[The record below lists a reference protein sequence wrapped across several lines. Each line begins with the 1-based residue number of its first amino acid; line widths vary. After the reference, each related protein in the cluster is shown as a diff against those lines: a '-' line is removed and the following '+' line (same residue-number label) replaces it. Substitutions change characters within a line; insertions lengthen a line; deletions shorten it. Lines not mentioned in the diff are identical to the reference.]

1 MQKKE
6 YFHGWNDYVNSL
18 ESKSNNI
25 YYKEGYEQAKGFE
38 KIHNKKPLPR
48 KYQSK
53 INLFF
58 TETLLEWIMNVIYMI
73 VFAFVFPFY
82 YFILKKDVENNTYP
96 LLKRDKK
103 DKKSTK

>member
-6 YFHGWNDYVNSL
+6 YFYGWNDYVKGS
-18 ESKSNNI
+18 EEKSNNI

-38 KIHNKKPLPR
+38 KIHNKKPFPR

-58 TETLLEWIMNVIYMI
+58 TETLFLLLVKVICLI
-73 VFAFVFPFY
+73 AFVITFPIY
-82 YFILKKDVENNTYP
+82 YFVLKKSGKNNNSA
-96 LLKRDKK
+96 K
-103 DKKSTK
+103 